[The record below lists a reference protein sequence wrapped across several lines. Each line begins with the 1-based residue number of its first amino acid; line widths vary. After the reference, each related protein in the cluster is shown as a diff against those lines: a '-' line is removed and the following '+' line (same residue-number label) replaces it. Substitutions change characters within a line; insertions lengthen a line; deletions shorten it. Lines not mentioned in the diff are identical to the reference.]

1 MTGRV
6 RPAVAL
12 AAARRGGADDGAAAA
27 VAILM
32 TDVEPAVRLNAALE
46 AHGVRTVTIS
56 PMDDVRG
63 MLRRARPVVLVL
75 TGALLDAQNVAI
87 VRQMLWDNVAVIGF
101 TDVADPA
108 MLDRLRDI
116 GYAETWPKPVVLDD
130 VVDGIRRRIDRQ
142 QLADLTGLVGESA
155 AIREVLVKV
164 EQIAPVTSTVLIE
177 GESGTGKELV
187 ARAIHRLSPR
197 RGRQFIAVNVGAL
210 PETLLES
217 ELFGHEKGAFTGAA
231 ERRLGRFELA
241 DSGTLFLDEIG
252 EVPSSTQVK
261 LLRVLED
268 REVMRVGGAQSFPV
282 DVRVVAAT
290 NRPLREHVEDG
301 SFRADLFYRL
311 NVLSVYLP
319 PLRERREDIPL
330 LVRRFVAEFS
340 AQHDRP
346 FHGIAA
352 EAMALLV
359 EYSWPG
365 NVRELRNL
373 VESMVVLAHGREIVA
388 DDIPRAIR
396 EGGGRRLLPVHVGP
410 VVREGERAQG
420 RELEFIVRSL
430 VELKLQVEELRRR
443 MDVEQRP
450 GSVAGGAAGSWIGEV
465 RASGSALA
473 PVVDGPRG
481 GPIGSPIGGPVAF
494 TGGGAEIGG
503 LGEVSVVR
511 GIEPREQADP
521 PTTIAL
527 GPGVTM
533 AEIERQAIL
542 GALRDTGGNRRKA
555 AEQLGIGE
563 RTLYRKLRE
572 YEGDLGADE
581 LGGGEE
587 T

>member
-1 MTGRV
+1 
-6 RPAVAL
+6 
-12 AAARRGGADDGAAAA
+12 
-27 VAILM
+27 M

-46 AHGVRTVTIS
+46 GEGVDTVMIS

-63 MLRRARPVVLVL
+63 EIRRARPSIVVL
-75 TGALLDAQNVAI
+75 TGALLDGANIAL
-87 VRQMLWDNVAVIGF
+87 VRQLLWDNVAVLGF
-101 TDVADPA
+101 TDVSDAT
-108 MLDRLRDI
+108 LLERLRDI
-116 GYAETWPKPVVLDD
+116 GYAETWPKPVSIDE
-130 VVDGIRRRIDRQ
+130 VVDAIRRRLERRR
-142 QLADLTGLVGESA
+142 LAELTGLIGESA

-164 EQIAPVTSTVLIE
+164 EQIAPVSSTVLIE

-197 RGRQFIAVNVGAL
+197 RGKPFIAVNVGAL

-241 DSGTLFLDEIG
+241 DTGTLFLDEIG
-252 EVPSSTQVK
+252 EIPPATQVK
-261 LLRVLED
+261 LLRVLEE
-268 REVMRVGGAQSFPV
+268 REVTRVGGSQSIPV

-290 NRPLREHVEDG
+290 NRPLREHVEEG
-301 SFRADLFYRL
+301 GFRADLFYRL
-311 NVLSVYLP
+311 NVLNVYLP

-330 LVRRFVAEFS
+330 LVRRFVTEFS
-340 AQHDRP
+340 ALHDRT
-346 FHGIAA
+346 FQGISADA
-352 EAMALLV
+352 LELLV

-396 EGGGRRLLPVHVGP
+396 EGGGRRLLPVHIGP
-410 VVREGERAQG
+410 VLQGAERAQG

-443 MDVEQRP
+443 MDVETRVVP
-450 GSVAGGAAGSWIGEV
+450 APAGMAGGWVGEV
-465 RASGSALA
+465 RPASVLTGHEELA
-473 PVVDGPRG
+473 GP
-481 GPIGSPIGGPVAF
+481 AY
-494 TGGGAEIGG
+494 AGG
-503 LGEVSVVR
+503 LGR
-511 GIEPREQADP
+511 GIEPRDQNP
-521 PTTIAL
+521 PPAVITL
-527 GPGVTM
+527 GLGMTM
-533 AEIERQAIL
+533 AEIERVAIQA
-542 GALRDTGGNRRKA
+542 ALRETGGNRRKA

-572 YEGDLGADE
+572 YEGEEGADGAAS
-581 LGGGEE
+581 LDE